1 MEGSSR
7 SVWIVWSSRLGW
19 AVVAGVGLLLTVS
32 AARELLKP
40 LGVVEEL
47 ARLGFGPDAVTWI
60 GVVQVIGV
68 ALYLF
73 PRTAVLGAILQTAY
87 MGGGTAVHLKA
98 GDSVLL
104 PVGVGVL
111 VWLGL
116 FLRDERVR
124 ALVPWRR

>member
-1 MEGSSR
+1 MGGSRHGS
-7 SVWIVWSSRLGW
+7 WAVWSHRAGW
-19 AVVAGVGLLLTVS
+19 AVVAGVCLLLTVS
-32 AARELLKP
+32 AARKLLKP
-40 LGVVEEL
+40 PGVVEEL
-47 ARLGFGPDAVTWI
+47 ARLGFGPDTVTWI
-60 GVVQVIGV
+60 GVVQLVSI

-87 MGGGTAVHLKA
+87 MGGGTAVHMKA

-124 ALVPWRR
+124 AMVPWRR